1 MAMEVIGSTEFSDL
15 DGQINTFGNIVCEL
29 PIKPIQL
36 VKGASK
42 QLEMNYL

>member
-15 DGQINTFGNIVCEL
+15 DDINTFGNIVCEL

-36 VKGASK
+36 VKGTSK